1 MKQIKVYEDFLVSNP
16 EKRLISFSEFIYE
29 SRQTEDRARAILK
42 ELPNRENL
50 ISEFRQGDKSNNGK
64 NIPLMAYLCQI
75 QATKNTEQIIELVNQ
90 YNELLCKN
98 QIPSAQITKEGI
110 KIGEQVFNDY
120 LKFREHILRFQE
132 ARSKDLKMGQNL
144 EPVAKPIWSGN
155 NIDIYEGDNKSK
167 CIAYTQG
174 GLVPGKSYE
183 FCIGKLGY
191 MNTYKAY
198 RDRSVSTFYF
208 IVDKNKLKMND
219 KGELDDSDPLH
230 MVVFDMTKSEPELTD
245 ASNHTGRI
253 AQYGMDTQKYI
264 EYLGSKGVPVDEL
277 LVNRPKTEQEI
288 YEDELLGERNPDLEW
303 FINLDKPENPNWREP
318 KLEQGDPKKSYY
330 KFCYIGRNYILSS
343 EQFDYLMKYKF
354 DWLLKKYVDTGV
366 QLPKY
371 QVNNLTKELKNTYIR
386 KRLIAVKQIEYG
398 PLKDYEFGLLTQ
410 KERGQYAIKRYERKY
425 CIPDEQ
431 FQSLTPE
438 QQNEVRSRVFEIAM
452 KNLKNDHGISD
463 CLSEI
468 LTQEQI
474 RIYARK
480 RWEDYWSISDY
491 QFELITKEDRF
502 EYAIKIAET
511 FWGISDEQFELL
523 PLEQKIQYVKKRKEK
538 GRDIRDY
545 QSKLLTKE

>member
-16 EKRLISFSEFIYE
+16 EKRLISFGDFIYE
-29 SRQTEDRARAILK
+29 SKQTEDRARAILK

-64 NIPLMAYLCQI
+64 NIPLMAYLYTI
-75 QATKNTEQIIELVNQ
+75 QVDKNTEQIIELVNQ

-98 QIPSAQITKEGI
+98 QIPSAEITKWGI

-120 LKFREHILRFQE
+120 LEFREHIYNSTQ
-132 ARSKDLKMGQNL
+132 ARTKDLKMSQNL
-144 EPVAKPIWSGN
+144 EPKAKPIWSGN
-155 NIDIYEGDNKSK
+155 GIDIYEGNNKSK
-167 CIAYTQG
+167 CIIYTQG
-174 GLVPGKSYE
+174 GLVTGKSYE

-198 RDRSVSTFYF
+198 RDNSVSTFYF

-230 MVVFDMTKSEPELTD
+230 MVVFNMTKSEPELTD

-253 AQYGMDTQKYI
+253 AQYGIDHQKYI
-264 EYLGSKGVPVDEL
+264 EYLKTKGVPVDEL
-277 LVNRPKTEQEI
+277 LVNRPKTDQEK

-303 FINLDKPENPNWREP
+303 FINLDKPENPNWRKP
-318 KLEQGDPKKSYY
+318 KLEQGDPEKSYY
-330 KFCYIGRNYILSS
+330 KFCYIGRNHILSS
-343 EQFDYLMKYKF
+343 EQFNYLVKYKF

-366 QLPKY
+366 LLPVY
-371 QVNNLTKELKNTYIR
+371 QVDNLTKELKDTYIR
-386 KRLIAVKQIEYG
+386 KRLIAVEQIEYG
-398 PLKDYEFGLLTQ
+398 PLKDYEFKLLTQ

-480 RWEDYWSISDY
+480 RWEDNWSISDY
-491 QFELITKEDRF
+491 QFELITKEERF
-502 EYAIKIAET
+502 EYAIKMAET

-538 GRDIRDY
+538 SRDIRDY
-545 QSKLLTKE
+545 QSKLLTK

>member
-16 EKRLISFSEFIYE
+16 EKRLISFGDFIYE
-29 SRQTEDRARAILK
+29 SKQTEDRARAILK

-64 NIPLMAYLCQI
+64 NIPLMAYLYTI
-75 QATKNTEQIIELVNQ
+75 QVDKNTEQIIELVNQ

-98 QIPSAQITKEGI
+98 QIPSAEITKWGI

-120 LKFREHILRFQE
+120 LEFREHIYNSTQ
-132 ARSKDLKMGQNL
+132 ARTKDLKIGQNL
-144 EPVAKPIWSGN
+144 EPKAKPIWSGN
-155 NIDIYEGDNKSK
+155 GIDIYEGNNKSK
-167 CIAYTQG
+167 CIIYTQG
-174 GLVPGKSYE
+174 GLVTGKSYE

-198 RDRSVSTFYF
+198 RDNSVSTFYF

-230 MVVFDMTKSEPELTD
+230 MVVFNMTKSEPELTD

-253 AQYGMDTQKYI
+253 AQYGIDHQKYI
-264 EYLGSKGVPVDEL
+264 EYLKTKGVPVDEL
-277 LVNRPKTEQEI
+277 LVNRPKTDQEK

-303 FINLDKPENPNWREP
+303 FINLDKPENPNWRKP
-318 KLEQGDPKKSYY
+318 KLEQGDPEKSYY
-330 KFCYIGRNYILSS
+330 KFCYIGRNHILSS
-343 EQFDYLMKYKF
+343 EQFNYLVKYKF

-366 QLPKY
+366 LLPVY
-371 QVNNLTKELKNTYIR
+371 QVDNLTKELKDTYIR
-386 KRLIAVKQIEYG
+386 KRLIAVEQIEYG
-398 PLKDYEFGLLTQ
+398 PLKDYEFKLLTQ

-491 QFELITKEDRF
+491 QFELITKEERF
-502 EYAIKIAET
+502 EYAIKMAET

-538 GRDIRDY
+538 SRDIRDY
-545 QSKLLTKE
+545 QSKLLTK

>member
-1 MKQIKVYEDFLVSNP
+1 MKQIKLYEDFWVSNP
-16 EKRLISFSEFIYE
+16 EKRLISFSDFIYE

-50 ISEFRQGDKSNNGK
+50 IAQFRQGDKSNNK
-64 NIPLMAYLCQI
+64 INIPLMAYLYTI
-75 QATKNTEQIIELVNQ
+75 QVNKNTEKIIELVNQ
-90 YNELLCKN
+90 YGELLVKK
-98 QIPSAQITKEGI
+98 QIPSAEITKEGI
-110 KIGEQVFNDY
+110 KIGEQVFSDY
-120 LKFREHILRFQE
+120 LEFREHIYNSTQ

-144 EPVAKPIWSGN
+144 EPKAKPIWSGN

-198 RDRSVSTFYF
+198 RDNSVSTFYF
-208 IVDKNKLKMND
+208 IVDKNKLKIND

-230 MVVFDMTKSEPELTD
+230 MVVFNMTKSEPELTD

-253 AQYGMDTQKYI
+253 AQYGMDAEKYI
-264 EYLGSKGVPVDEL
+264 EYLRSKGVPVDEL

-303 FINLDKPENPNWREP
+303 FINLDKPENPNWRKP
-318 KLEQGDPKKSYY
+318 KLEQGDPEKSYY
-330 KFCYIGRNYILSS
+330 KFCYIGRNHILSS

-354 DWLLKKYVDTGV
+354 DWLLQKYVDTGV
-366 QLPKY
+366 QLPEY
-371 QVNNLTKELKNTYIR
+371 QVDNLTKELKNTYIR
-386 KRLIAVKQIEYG
+386 KRLIAVEQIEYG
-398 PLKDYEFGLLTQ
+398 PLKDYEFKLLTQ

-438 QQNEVRSRVFEIAM
+438 QQNEVRSKVFEIAM
-452 KNLKNDHGISD
+452 KNLENDHGISD

-474 RIYARK
+474 GIYARK
-480 RWEDYWSISDY
+480 RWEDNWSISDY
-491 QFELITKEDRF
+491 QFELITKEERF

-523 PLEQKIQYVKKRKEK
+523 PLKQKIQYVKRRKEK

-545 QSKLLTKE
+545 QSKLLTK